1 MKVIVPCAGRSS
13 RFPNMPPKWMLPD
26 HDGVPM
32 VVRALEGLSVNVDDV
47 VFTLLREHE
56 ERFSATAGLERAFGR
71 PVQCVIL
78 EKPTSSQSET
88 VAETLMRASIAE
100 PFLVKDSDN
109 YFEVEHLGEN
119 FNYVTVSSLHDFDL
133 INARNKSYL
142 QIDQD
147 GLVTNI
153 REKQVISDLFSVGG
167 YFFRNPSEF
176 LHAYSELKDANIRR
190 ETELYVSEIIAFMIL
205 NGGTFKAKRAIRY
218 QDWGTVHEWRSE
230 LERRRVFLV
239 SIDGFLF
246 ERGSPYFKP
255 AFTDVKANTQAVET
269 VQKMGQLQQT
279 IIYLSI
285 RSPELEELTRA
296 QLKEQ
301 RLPDGQ
307 IIFGCGVAQWSL
319 ITAPDPS
326 LPFTTSQSFEI
337 DPEDSA
343 IGDKLDLLV

>member
-13 RFPNMPPKWMLPD
+13 RFPNMAPKWMLPD

-32 VVRALEGLSVNVDDV
+32 VVRALEGLKVNIDDV

-56 ERFSATAGLERAFGR
+56 ERFSATEGLERAFGR
-71 PVQCVIL
+71 PVKCVIL

-88 VAETLMRASIAE
+88 VAETLMRASISE

-109 YFEVEHLGEN
+109 YFEVEHLDES

-147 GLVTNI
+147 GIVTNI

-167 YFFRNPSEF
+167 YYFRNPSEF
-176 LHAYSELKDANIRR
+176 LHAYTELKDANIRR

-205 NGGTFKAKRAIRY
+205 NGATFQAKRAVRY

-230 LERRRVFLV
+230 LERRRVFMV

-246 ERGSPYFKP
+246 ERGSSYFKP
-255 AFTDVKANTQAVET
+255 AFADVKPNPQAVET

-285 RSPELEELTRA
+285 RPPELEELTRA

-301 RLPDGQ
+301 GLPDGQ

-319 ITAPDPS
+319 ITAPHPS

-337 DPEDSA
+337 DPDDSA
-343 IGDKLDLLV
+343 IEDKLDLLA